1 MARHR
6 RPTVRTAARRRS
18 KELHRQEEVERRAR
32 QQLPKRRIKAS
43 DRRAVQTELRRR
55 LFGL

>member
-6 RPTVRTAARRRS
+6 RPTVRTAARRRA
-18 KELHRQEEVERRAR
+18 KQLHRHEEIERRAR
-32 QQLPKRRIKAS
+32 EQLPRRRLKAS
-43 DRRAVQTELRRR
+43 DRRAVQNELRRR